1 MHERGSAGADGAR
14 LGEDVEINCQGTE
27 REGGRRE
34 ERQIGVRRR
43 RRRRE
48 KKGARMPGR
57 DERETAWQ
65 SDVA

>member
-27 REGGRRE
+27 REGGWRE

-43 RRRRE
+43 RRR
-48 KKGARMPGR
+48 KKG
-57 DERETAWQ
+57 
-65 SDVA
+65 S